1 MSNVTRTYFAN
12 EGESYTLNLVS
23 ERNLQGS
30 TITARMRLV
39 GATGT
44 GSQVASVSGG
54 ASGTL
59 IALPLDVSTFSGG
72 RYELEVYSDYGTSS
86 RILLA
91 PMPREVLYVILTD
104 RFGVGSII
112 STFDSTFDSTF
123 S

>member
-1 MSNVTRTYFAN
+1 MSSVTRTYFAN

-59 IALPLDVSTFSGG
+59 ITLPLDVSTFSAG

-91 PMPREVLYVILTD
+91 PMPREVLYVSLTD
-104 RFGVGSII
+104 RFAIGEGIGFNVIGTSFII
-112 STFDSTFDSTF
+112 N
-123 S
+123 

>member
-1 MSNVTRTYFAN
+1 MSSVTRTYFAN

-54 ASGTL
+54 SPGTL
-59 IALPLDVSTFSGG
+59 ITLPLDVSTFSAG
-72 RYELEVYSDYGTSS
+72 RYELEVYSGYGTSS

-91 PMPREVLYVILTD
+91 PMPREVLYVNLTD